1 MNNYLSLNLVSG
13 KLGRLVGGGRPTFII
28 GEQNNVQLYILDY
41 VKPSTYP
48 TDSLSDAYAAEINPV
63 NYNSQSVV
71 LRAGTRGG
79 ASILSTSSFSNLPN
93 SISFTTS
100 GSATGI
106 GTGSLPK
113 TNTVEGNF
121 EYSSIPLSGSTFR
134 AILSLSNGTI
144 NTQYPT
150 TAFSYDTSIS
160 DLESIFKV
168 TLDGLVFEYLEAF
181 GNPSQVSAGPIKFFQ
196 ISDLSFSFYY
206 TSIYSFIAFPIG
218 TIFTVSIQNIDA
230 SSNYGKYGQ
239 LDFSSPSWDAIIGS
253 KNEKEIWMEAMIGS
267 DTVSQGVARICRKMT

>member
-13 KLGRLVGGGRPTFII
+13 KLGRLAGGGRPTFIL
-28 GEQNNVQLYILDY
+28 GEQNEVQLYILDY

-48 TDSLSDAYAAEINPV
+48 SDSLSDAYASEIIPV
-63 NYNSQSVV
+63 NYNSQSVT
-71 LRAGTRGG
+71 LKAGVRGG

-100 GSATGI
+100 GSAISSPSSTI
-106 GTGSLPK
+106 LSK
-113 TNTVEGNF
+113 TNTVEGSF
-121 EYSSIPLSGSTFR
+121 KYSSIPTSGSRFR
-134 AILSLSNGTI
+134 VIFTLSDGSITKQGST
-144 NTQYPT
+144 TQ
-150 TAFSYDTSIS
+150 FSYDTSIV
-160 DLESIFKV
+160 DLSNIFNIV
-168 TLDGLVFEYLEAF
+168 LSNLVFQFVESF
-181 GNPSQVSAGPIKFFQ
+181 GNPSYISSQIKVFQ

-206 TSIYSFIAFPIG
+206 TGNYNFTSFPSG
-218 TIFTVSIQNIDA
+218 TTFTVSIQNIDA